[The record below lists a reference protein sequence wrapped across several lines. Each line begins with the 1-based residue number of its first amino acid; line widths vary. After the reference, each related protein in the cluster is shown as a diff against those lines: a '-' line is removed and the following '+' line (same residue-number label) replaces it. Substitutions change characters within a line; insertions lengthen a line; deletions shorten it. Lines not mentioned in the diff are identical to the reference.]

1 MDVIDVTKGRFC
13 EVEIKGHYGIFTELR
28 VNKSTIPK
36 GVNCYELRH
45 GDDDSYP
52 AALEQVVKINYFG
65 AVLMTD
71 KMETG
76 QDGYVP
82 LEFEDFSFTGETLSV
97 KEYQMNYGETEPEL
111 LYAAGLSVFSQKEV
125 QSPELSEQEAD
136 VLIGYMEG
144 HECLLG
150 EHEGTLYRGDLCY
163 AQGVIRW
170 KEYSIDDAVET
181 ACEWNGELL
190 ERAETEVENAEN
202 YAEYVK
208 KKEYLESLQTD
219 EKLLDS
225 LFDRTRFGKELDV
238 IAGKIAADIISGL
251 EEKGDIEDAVGKL
264 LAAVGESREASQQA
278 EKRAERAR

>member
-1 MDVIDVTKGRFC
+1 LDVIDVTKGRFC

-111 LYAAGLSVFSQKEV
+111 LYAAGLSAFSQKEV
-125 QSPELSEQEAD
+125 QSTELSEQEAD

-264 LAAVGESREASQQA
+264 LAAVGESREAPQEA

>member
-1 MDVIDVTKGRFC
+1 M
-13 EVEIKGHYGIFTELR
+13 
-28 VNKSTIPK
+28 
-36 GVNCYELRH
+36 
-45 GDDDSYP
+45 
-52 AALEQVVKINYFG
+52 
-65 AVLMTD
+65 
-71 KMETG
+71 
-76 QDGYVP
+76 
-82 LEFEDFSFTGETLSV
+82 
-97 KEYQMNYGETEPEL
+97 
-111 LYAAGLSVFSQKEV
+111 
-125 QSPELSEQEAD
+125 
-136 VLIGYMEG
+136 LIGYMEG

-264 LAAVGESREASQQA
+264 LAAVGESREAPQEA

>member
-111 LYAAGLSVFSQKEV
+111 LYAAGLSAFSQKEV

-264 LAAVGESREASQQA
+264 LAAVGESREAPQEA

>member
-36 GVNCYELRH
+36 GLNCYELRH

-52 AALEQVVKINYFG
+52 AALEQGVKINYFG

-111 LYAAGLSVFSQKEV
+111 LYAVGLSAFSQKEV

-144 HECLLG
+144 HEYLLG

-163 AQGVIRW
+163 AQGIIRW

-208 KKEYLESLQTD
+208 KKEYLESLKTD
-219 EKLLDS
+219 EKLLDA

-264 LAAVGESREASQQA
+264 LAAAGESREAHQEA
-278 EKRAERAR
+278 EERTERAR